1 MGSVRMPI
9 KSHLLVLSAFLLLNA
24 APIFAADSGM
34 PAVAA
39 IPTAQQQVHY
49 DPATDRITLNVHDMS
64 LTQLLAR
71 ISVQTGVEILMDPTV
86 ERTITFSM
94 QDQPL
99 EAGLNKLMRGL
110 NTVMIHDQRDV
121 PGKGPQSMLTTVKLL
136 PEGQTNTALLR
147 PVVSPE
153 AEALLRAKGRD
164 PSGRARSDQVSD
176 QVSERRAARLAKMA
190 PVQRAKLEQQAV
202 EKTNRKAQNQVAGA
216 ERKAKRQQRIEQNIT
231 KQLAEAQAKMDTNP
245 VFYQQRIQV
254 LTERLS
260 RIQNPATRP
269 QQ

>member
-1 MGSVRMPI
+1 MGSVCMPI
-9 KSHLLVLSAFLLLNA
+9 NSHLLVLSAFLLLNA
-24 APIFAADSGM
+24 VPIFAADSGV

-39 IPTAQQQVHY
+39 IPAAQQQVHY
-49 DPATDRITLNVHDMS
+49 DPATDRLTLNVQDMS

-71 ISVQTGVEILMDPTV
+71 ISGQTGVEILMDPTV

-99 EAGLNKLMRGL
+99 EAGLNKLTRGL

-121 PGKGPQSMLTTVKLL
+121 PGKGRQSMLTTVKLL
-136 PEGQTNTALLR
+136 PEGQTNSALLR

-164 PSGRARSDQVSD
+164 PASKPGNERVN
-176 QVSERRAARLAKMA
+176 ERRAARLEKMT
-190 PVQRAKLEQQAV
+190 PEQRAKLEKQEADKV
-202 EKTNRKAQNQVAGA
+202 NRKAHNQMSRA
-216 ERKAKRQQRIEQNIT
+216 EQKANRQQRQVQNIT
-231 KQLAEAQAKMDTNP
+231 EQLAEAQAKMDTNP

-260 RIQNPATRP
+260 RIQNGPATRP